1 MATQKATDPLTPNM
15 QAVFAKW
22 ENRGP
27 RDGGGDSSLGGEN
40 QIKWDQVGQLA
51 DKITQDGRAK
61 WRERYGDSVRPMA
74 HRRAKQRSKR
84 PAAIPLE
91 EMTSNVIAEFKSK
104 PMITPESLM
113 VTRPYMGKGCSCMPV
128 SQVDFSTQE
137 AVKLGFR
144 NVLDLEIRGR
154 NWKEKYFANIVYAVR
169 KRTNHVYPDVSPV
182 CEAIAQEDAES
193 KADTKSKSVSAEK
206 RAQRIVEVM
215 KSTMT
220 GRLTGF
226 VAWILTKIFPNLL
239 RAILVHKG
247 QIDVIKRASERG
259 LPMIYLPLHR
269 SHLDYVLMT
278 FIFWHY
284 KIKTPYVAAGINL
297 NIPVFG
303 PIMKSLGGF
312 FIRRKLDKK
321 NGKKDMVYRSILHIG
336 LPKKPETFIGAIKA
350 LLKVCRTQYGCV
362 RVDFCQPFSL
372 KEYLQNTQSSQSS
385 VQGSEPNSDSEL
397 SPDSDPSTPPVI
409 WRHGSMSS
417 LYGTDVGEENR
428 QLVKSLA
435 EHITYT
441 GTQSTALMS
450 TNLLAFLLLKKHR
463 QGVEKSQ
470 LAEDMDWLISE
481 LKVRQ
486 RDVGFTGE
494 PEEVIHYASLL
505 LGENLVTR
513 TTESS
518 PPAVFYKPNKEL
530 AAIVELSY
538 YSNAVLSPFVLESVI
553 SCAVISCCD
562 VSLDNTPGHVTCS
575 ATREEILATAVEICQ
590 LLQYEFIFV
599 SPCKQLEEVLAE
611 ELDQMIC
618 MEIIQVKETLC
629 EDQYST
635 YEKGWAQRL
644 SANMEWRDEEDED
657 DLVFQQTCQ
666 GLPKKPE
673 TFIGAIKA
681 LLKVCRTQYGCV
693 RVDFCQPFSLKEYL
707 QNTQSSQSSVQGSE
721 PNSDGELSPDSD
733 PSTPPVIWRH
743 GSMSSLYGTDVG
755 EENRQLVKSL
765 AEHITY
771 TGTQS
776 TALMS
781 TNLLA
786 FLLLKKYRQGVEKSQ
801 LAEDMDWLISELK
814 VRQRDVGFTG
824 EPEEVIHYAS
834 LLLGE
839 NLVTRTTESSPPAV
853 FYKPNKELAAIVE
866 LSYYS
871 NAVLSPFVL
880 ESVISCAVI
889 SCCDVSLDNTPG
901 HVTCSATREEI
912 LATAVEICQLLQYEF
927 IFVSPCKQLEEVLAE
942 ELDQMICMEIIQVK
956 ETLCEDQYST
966 YEKGW
971 AQRLSANMEWRDEED
986 EDDLVFQQ
994 TCQVNM
1000 DRPDCVEKLRFFH
1013 QVLAPF
1019 LESYYV
1025 TACQIHRGLHSQLI
1039 ESDFLHNIHIEAKK
1053 RVYENLASSEESVVL
1068 DSLKNALKSFSDLK
1082 IIDIYCVGNLR
1093 MVELHDHFEVK
1104 EKLIKYIE
1112 LLEVLKG

>member
-27 RDGGGDSSLGGEN
+27 RDGGGDSGLEGEN

-169 KRTNHVYPDVSPV
+169 KRTNHVYPDVSPSVLHHPRV

-321 NGKKDMVYRSILHIG
+321 NGKKDMVYRSILHIYIEELLRNGQSMEFFLEGGRSRSGKSLSPKAGLLSVIKETLCSGHVEDVYIVPIGINYEKLMDGNFSTEQLG

-385 VQGSEPNSDSEL
+385 VQGSEPNSDGEL
-397 SPDSDPSTPPVI
+397 SPDSEPSTPPVI

-450 TNLLAFLLLKKHR
+450 TNLLAFLLLKKYR
-463 QGVEKSQ
+463 QGVEMSQ

-590 LLQYEFIFV
+590 LL
-599 SPCKQLEEVLAE
+599 K
-611 ELDQMIC
+611 
-618 MEIIQVKETLC
+618 
-629 EDQYST
+629 
-635 YEKGWAQRL
+635 
-644 SANMEWRDEEDED
+644 
-657 DLVFQQTCQ
+657 
-666 GLPKKPE
+666 
-673 TFIGAIKA
+673 
-681 LLKVCRTQYGCV
+681 
-693 RVDFCQPFSLKEYL
+693 
-707 QNTQSSQSSVQGSE
+707 
-721 PNSDGELSPDSD
+721 
-733 PSTPPVIWRH
+733 
-743 GSMSSLYGTDVG
+743 
-755 EENRQLVKSL
+755 
-765 AEHITY
+765 
-771 TGTQS
+771 
-776 TALMS
+776 
-781 TNLLA
+781 
-786 FLLLKKYRQGVEKSQ
+786 
-801 LAEDMDWLISELK
+801 
-814 VRQRDVGFTG
+814 
-824 EPEEVIHYAS
+824 
-834 LLLGE
+834 
-839 NLVTRTTESSPPAV
+839 
-853 FYKPNKELAAIVE
+853 
-866 LSYYS
+866 
-871 NAVLSPFVL
+871 
-880 ESVISCAVI
+880 
-889 SCCDVSLDNTPG
+889 
-901 HVTCSATREEI
+901 
-912 LATAVEICQLLQYEF
+912 YEF

-1025 TACQIHRGLHSQLI
+1025 TACQIHRGLHSQLL

-1053 RVYENLASSEESVVL
+1053 RVYDNLASSEESVVL

>member
-15 QAVFAKW
+15 QAVFTKW

-27 RDGGGDSSLGGEN
+27 KDGGGNSGLGGEN

-51 DKITQDGRAK
+51 DRITQDGRAK

-84 PAAIPLE
+84 PAALPME

-113 VTRPYMGKGCSCMPV
+113 VTRPYMGQGCSCMPI

-169 KRTNHVYPDVSPV
+169 KRTNHVYPDVSPSVLHHPRV

-206 RAQRIVEVM
+206 KAQRIVEVM

-226 VAWILTKIFPNLL
+226 VAWILSKIFPNLL

-312 FIRRKLDKK
+312 FIRRKLDKR
-321 NGKKDMVYRSILHIG
+321 NGKKDMVYRSILHIYIEELLRNGQSMEFFLEGGRSRSGKSLSPKAGLLSVIKETLCSGHVEDVYIVPIGINYEKLMDGDFSTEQLG

-385 VQGSEPNSDSEL
+385 VQGSEPNSDGEL

-518 PPAVFYKPNKEL
+518 PPAIFYKPNKEL

-562 VSLDNTPGHVTCS
+562 VSLDNTPGHVTCT

-590 LLQYEFIFV
+590 LLQ
-599 SPCKQLEEVLAE
+599 
-611 ELDQMIC
+611 
-618 MEIIQVKETLC
+618 
-629 EDQYST
+629 
-635 YEKGWAQRL
+635 
-644 SANMEWRDEEDED
+644 
-657 DLVFQQTCQ
+657 
-666 GLPKKPE
+666 
-673 TFIGAIKA
+673 
-681 LLKVCRTQYGCV
+681 
-693 RVDFCQPFSLKEYL
+693 
-707 QNTQSSQSSVQGSE
+707 
-721 PNSDGELSPDSD
+721 
-733 PSTPPVIWRH
+733 H
-743 GSMSSLYGTDVG
+743 
-755 EENRQLVKSL
+755 
-765 AEHITY
+765 
-771 TGTQS
+771 
-776 TALMS
+776 
-781 TNLLA
+781 
-786 FLLLKKYRQGVEKSQ
+786 
-801 LAEDMDWLISELK
+801 
-814 VRQRDVGFTG
+814 
-824 EPEEVIHYAS
+824 
-834 LLLGE
+834 
-839 NLVTRTTESSPPAV
+839 
-853 FYKPNKELAAIVE
+853 
-866 LSYYS
+866 
-871 NAVLSPFVL
+871 
-880 ESVISCAVI
+880 
-889 SCCDVSLDNTPG
+889 
-901 HVTCSATREEI
+901 
-912 LATAVEICQLLQYEF
+912 EF

-1025 TACQIHRGLHSQLI
+1025 TACQIHRGLHSQLL
-1039 ESDFLHNIHIEAKK
+1039 ESEFLHNIHIEAKK
-1053 RVYENLASSEESVVL
+1053 RVYDNLASSEESVVL
-1068 DSLKNALKSFSDLK
+1068 DSLKNALKMFSDLK

-1112 LLEVLKG
+1112 LLEGLKG